1 MDILYRS
8 SKLKVATFEGESYSH
23 GMKRQVIT
31 WVVIIVASLVLGIFI
46 DARANADLGKPQLA
60 ITKVDIPRSHV
71 QSSNGERGAAIAR
84 LNDGRYLLG
93 GGKNG
98 FALYLFDPANGSERI
113 LGKVENYT
121 QRFND
126 SRFAITDMGVLSQST
141 NRVDAVVS
149 YPRYDRTNDCVSVV
163 LGAYQID
170 LGVKPS
176 VKRTATWFTSKP
188 CVPVS
193 AVQHAAGRIEV
204 IDKSSVYMT
213 VGDLGF
219 TKIDQ
224 VKTRQDLGSLFKIS
238 KSKVEKIS
246 QGHRNQQGI
255 LLIGSDLYT
264 SEHGPRGGDELNL
277 ITRGQDYGWPAVS
290 YGQPYS
296 SGDYVKPGVTG
307 SHEGF
312 TKPLTYWVPS
322 VAPTEL
328 VQLPK
333 SWGLWSSQIVMGT
346 LREESLIF
354 IQLTNRN
361 TVGQI
366 SEVNVGERIRD
377 LEISKDGQIIA
388 TTDSG
393 KLLAITP
400 A

>member
-1 MDILYRS
+1 
-8 SKLKVATFEGESYSH
+8 
-23 GMKRQVIT
+23 MKRQAIT
-31 WVVIIVASLVLGIFI
+31 WIVIILASLALGLFVE
-46 DARANADLGKPQLA
+46 ARASATLGKPQLE
-60 ITKVDIPRSHV
+60 ISNVDIPRSHV
-71 QSSNGERGAAIAR
+71 QSSNGERGAAITA
-84 LNDGRYLLG
+84 LSDGRYLLG

-98 FALYLFDPANGSERI
+98 FALFLFDSANGSEKF

-126 SRFAITDMGVLSQST
+126 SRFAITDIGVLSQSA

-149 YPRYDRTNDCVSVV
+149 YPRYDRTSDCVSVV

-170 LGVKPS
+170 LGAKPS

-188 CVPVS
+188 CVPIS
-193 AVQHAAGRIEV
+193 AVQHAAGRIAV
-204 IDKSSVYMT
+204 INKSSVYMT

-224 VKTRQDLGSLFKIS
+224 VNTRQDLGSVFKIS

-255 LLIGSDLYT
+255 LLIGKDLYI

-277 ITRGQDYGWPAVS
+277 IIRGQDYGWPAVS

-296 SGDYVKPGVTG
+296 SGDYIKPGSTG

-312 TKPLTYWVPS
+312 TKPLTHWVPS

-328 VQLPK
+328 VQLPNT
-333 SWGLWSSQIVMGT
+333 WGQWSSQIVMGT

-354 IQLTNRN
+354 IQLTNRT
-361 TVGQI
+361 TVGEI
-366 SEVNVGERIRD
+366 STVNVGERIRD
-377 LEISKDGQIIA
+377 LEISKEGQIIA

-393 KLLAITP
+393 KLLLITP

>member
-1 MDILYRS
+1 
-8 SKLKVATFEGESYSH
+8 
-23 GMKRQVIT
+23 MKRQVIT
-31 WVVIIVASLVLGIFI
+31 WVAIIAASLVLGII
-46 DARANADLGKPQLA
+46 VETRASAEIAKPKL
-60 ITKVDIPRSHV
+60 TVTSVDIPRSHV
-71 QSSNGERGAAIAR
+71 QSSNGERGAAIAA
-84 LNDGRYLLG
+84 LSDVRYLLG

-98 FALYLFDPANGSERI
+98 FALYLFEPATGTEKF
-113 LGKVENYT
+113 LGKAENDS

-126 SRFAITDMGVLSQST
+126 SRFAITDIGVLSQSA
-141 NRVDAVVS
+141 NRVEAVVS
-149 YPRYDRTNDCVSVV
+149 YPRYDRTRECVNVV

-170 LGVKPS
+170 LGAKPS
-176 VKRTATWFTSKP
+176 VKRMATWFTSKP

-193 AVQHAAGRIEV
+193 AVQQAAGRIEI
-204 IDKSSVYMT
+204 IDKSNVYMT

-224 VKTRQDLGSLFKIS
+224 VKIRRDLGSVFKIN

-255 LLIGSDLYT
+255 LLIGNDLYT

-277 ITRGQDYGWPAVS
+277 ITRGKDYGWPAVS

-296 SGDYVKPGVTG
+296 SGDYIKPGVTG

-328 VQLPK
+328 VQLPN
-333 SWGLWSSQIVMGT
+333 SWGQWSSQILMGT
-346 LREESLIF
+346 LRQESLIF
-354 IQLTNRN
+354 IQLLNRT

-377 LEISKDGQIIA
+377 LEVSKDGQIIA

-393 KLLAITP
+393 KLLTIAP

>member
-1 MDILYRS
+1 
-8 SKLKVATFEGESYSH
+8 
-23 GMKRQVIT
+23 MKRQAIT
-31 WVVIIVASLVLGIFI
+31 WIVIILASLALGLFVE
-46 DARANADLGKPQLA
+46 ARASATLGKPQLE
-60 ITKVDIPRSHV
+60 ISSVDIPRSHV
-71 QSSNGERGAAIAR
+71 QSSNGERGAAITS
-84 LNDGRYLLG
+84 LSDGRYLLG
-93 GGKNG
+93 GGNNG
-98 FALYLFDPANGSERI
+98 FVLYLFDPANGSEKI

-121 QRFND
+121 QRIDD
-126 SRFAITDMGVLSQST
+126 SRFAITDIGILSQSA

-149 YPRYDRTNDCVSVV
+149 YPRYDKTSDCVSVV

-170 LGVKPS
+170 LGAKPS

-188 CVPVS
+188 CVPIS
-193 AVQHAAGRIEV
+193 AVQHAAGRIAV
-204 IDKSSVYMT
+204 INKSSVYMT

-219 TKIDQ
+219 TKINQ
-224 VKTRQDLGSLFKIS
+224 VNTRQDLGSVFKIS

-255 LLIGSDLYT
+255 LSIGKDLYI

-277 ITRGQDYGWPAVS
+277 IIRGQDYGWPAVS

-296 SGDYVKPGVTG
+296 SGDYIKPGLTG

-328 VQLPK
+328 VQLPIN
-333 SWGLWSSQIVMGT
+333 WGSWSSQIVMGT

-354 IQLTNRN
+354 IQLTNRT
-361 TVGQI
+361 TVGEI
-366 SEVNVGERIRD
+366 STVNVGERIRD
-377 LEISKDGQIIA
+377 LEINKDGQIIA

-393 KLLAITP
+393 KLLVITP

>member
-1 MDILYRS
+1 MDILYRT
-8 SKLKVATFEGESYSH
+8 SKLKVAASELTSYSH
-23 GMKRQVIT
+23 DMKRQAIT
-31 WVVIIVASLVLGIFI
+31 WIIIILASLALGLFV
-46 DARANADLGKPQLA
+46 DARASATLGKPQLE
-60 ITKVDIPRSHV
+60 ISSVDIPRSHV
-71 QSSNGERGAAIAR
+71 QSSNGERGAAITA

-98 FALYLFDPANGSERI
+98 FALYLFDPANGSEKI

-126 SRFAITDMGVLSQST
+126 SRFAITDIGILTQSA

-149 YPRYDRTNDCVSVV
+149 YPRYDRVRDCVNVV

-170 LGVKPS
+170 LGAKPS

-193 AVQHAAGRIEV
+193 AVQHAAGRIEL
-204 IDKSSVYMT
+204 IDKSSVYLT

-224 VKTRQDLGSLFKIS
+224 VKTGQDLGSVFKIS
-238 KSKVEKIS
+238 KSKVEKVS

-255 LLIGSDLYT
+255 LLIGNDLYT

-277 ITRGQDYGWPAVS
+277 ITRGQDYGWPSVS

-333 SWGLWSSQIVMGT
+333 SWGQWSSQIVMGT

-354 IQLTNRN
+354 IQLTNRT
-361 TVGQI
+361 TVGEI
-366 SEVNVGERIRD
+366 SAVNVGERIRD
-377 LEISKDGQIIA
+377 LEMSKDGQIIA

-393 KLLAITP
+393 KLLIISP
-400 A
+400 K

>member
-1 MDILYRS
+1 
-8 SKLKVATFEGESYSH
+8 
-23 GMKRQVIT
+23 
-31 WVVIIVASLVLGIFI
+31 
-46 DARANADLGKPQLA
+46 
-60 ITKVDIPRSHV
+60 
-71 QSSNGERGAAIAR
+71 
-84 LNDGRYLLG
+84 LG

-98 FALYLFDPANGSERI
+98 FALYLFDPANSSEKI

-126 SRFAITDMGVLSQST
+126 SRFAITDIGILAQSA

-149 YPRYDRTNDCVSVV
+149 YPRYDRTRDCVNVV

-170 LGVKPS
+170 LGAKPS

-204 IDKSSVYMT
+204 IDKSSVYLT

-224 VKTRQDLGSLFKIS
+224 VKTRQDLGSVFKIS

-255 LLIGSDLYT
+255 LLIGNDLYT

-296 SGDYVKPGVTG
+296 SGDYVKPGETG

-328 VQLPK
+328 VQLP
-333 SWGLWSSQIVMGT
+333 STWGQWSSQIVMGT

-354 IQLTNRN
+354 IELTNRT
-361 TVGQI
+361 TVGEI
-366 SEVNVGERIRD
+366 SIVNVGERIRD

-393 KLLAITP
+393 KLLTISSAQR
-400 A
+400 